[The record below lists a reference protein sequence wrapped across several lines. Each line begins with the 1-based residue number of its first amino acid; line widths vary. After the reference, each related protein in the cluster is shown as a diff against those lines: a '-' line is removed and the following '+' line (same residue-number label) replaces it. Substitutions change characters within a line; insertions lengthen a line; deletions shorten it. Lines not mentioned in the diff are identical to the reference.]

1 MFIQILQLIL
11 VIALFIPIKWIC
23 YKITEEWGLPTFLN
37 YMPYSCF
44 KCLSFW
50 SLMAIY
56 ISIGIMKFTDE
67 DVKLIE
73 KFIDIRNRG
82 YYADSAQLNDVYN
95 RVLEKNVPPTNCGS
109 CMRARISELETA
121 LNQFKKTL
129 EVKEEE
135 QPKKTNKTKKK

>member
-1 MFIQILQLIL
+1 
-11 VIALFIPIKWIC
+11 
-23 YKITEEWGLPTFLN
+23 
-37 YMPYSCF
+37 
-44 KCLSFW
+44 
-50 SLMAIY
+50 
-56 ISIGIMKFTDE
+56 MKFTDD

-73 KFIDIRNRG
+73 KFIEIRNRG

-95 RVLEKNVPPTNCGS
+95 RVLEKNVAPTSCGS

>member
-1 MFIQILQLIL
+1 
-11 VIALFIPIKWIC
+11 
-23 YKITEEWGLPTFLN
+23 
-37 YMPYSCF
+37 
-44 KCLSFW
+44 
-50 SLMAIY
+50 
-56 ISIGIMKFTDE
+56 MKFTDE

-95 RVLEKNVPPTNCGS
+95 RVLEKNVAPTSCGS

-121 LNQFKKTL
+121 LNLFKKTL

-135 QPKKTNKTKKK
+135 KPKKTNKTKKKE

>member
-1 MFIQILQLIL
+1 
-11 VIALFIPIKWIC
+11 
-23 YKITEEWGLPTFLN
+23 
-37 YMPYSCF
+37 
-44 KCLSFW
+44 
-50 SLMAIY
+50 
-56 ISIGIMKFTDE
+56 MKFTDE

-73 KFIDIRNRG
+73 KFIEIRNRG

-95 RVLEKNVPPTNCGS
+95 RVLEKNVPPTSCGS

>member
-1 MFIQILQLIL
+1 M
-11 VIALFIPIKWIC
+11 KW
-23 YKITEEWGLPTFLN
+23 N
-37 YMPYSCF
+37 N
-44 KCLSFW
+44 
-50 SLMAIY
+50 
-56 ISIGIMKFTDE
+56 E
-67 DVKLIE
+67 DVKLVE

-95 RVLEKNVPPTNCGS
+95 RVLEKNVAPTSCGS

-135 QPKKTNKTKKK
+135 QPKKTNKGKKK